1 MTPLLAPQS
10 EAIHRLQSLK
20 VGALFMRPGVGKTR
34 PAVEL
39 IRSVPDIAQ
48 VVWLAPYQSV
58 NPPIPGTGIQDEV
71 AKWGGCHV
79 PTHFFGIESISSSN
93 RIYLQL
99 LALVQQANAF
109 LVCDESLKIKNW
121 DVIRTRRI
129 IELSRHCDY
138 KLILNGTPI
147 SRNLLDL
154 WAQFEFLSPKI
165 LRMDANQYKH
175 TYCEITKITKY
186 FGNSRRVGHTR
197 EFITAFHNIDHL
209 YSIISPYVYEA
220 DLHLQ
225 VGEQHITLDYQ
236 VDDES
241 KQEYQRIKSRY
252 LDDEKL
258 MWLRNNIF
266 LELTQ
271 KMQHIYC
278 CTPDKFTV
286 VNELFKSIDPEKTL
300 IFCKY
305 IASQEACRKA
315 FPKAQVLSLQA
326 NSYSLNLQ
334 AFHNTIY
341 WDRTWDVAHIDQ
353 SQHRTRR
360 TGQTQELRYYYL
372 HGNLPLE
379 TLIRDNNDKKVSMM
393 QYLHGKTKEQV
404 KADL

>member
-1 MTPLLAPQS
+1 MQALLVPQT
-10 EAIHRLQSLK
+10 EAINRLHHLK

-39 IRSVPDIAQ
+39 IRSVQDIAQ
-48 VVWLAPYQSV
+48 VIWLAPFQSV
-58 NPPIPGTGIQDEV
+58 NPPIAGTGIQDEV
-71 AKWGGCHV
+71 AKWGGCNV
-79 PTHFFGIESISSSN
+79 PTYFFGIESISSSS

-99 LALVQQANAF
+99 LDLVQQSNTF

-121 DVIRTRRI
+121 DAIRTRRI
-129 IELSRHCDY
+129 IELSKHSTY

-165 LRMDANQYKH
+165 LRMDQNQYKH
-175 TYCEITKITKY
+175 TYCEIVKITKY
-186 FGNSRRVGHTR
+186 FGNRYKGHTR

-220 DLHLQ
+220 DLHLN

-236 VDDES
+236 IDDEAKEEVQRLKS
-241 KQEYQRIKSRY
+241 KY

-258 MWLRNNIF
+258 MWLKNNIF

-271 KMQHIYC
+271 KMQHTYC
-278 CTPDKFTV
+278 ITPDKFTV
-286 VNELFKSIDPEKTL
+286 VNELFKSIDPGKTL

-360 TGQTQELRYYYL
+360 TGQQHDLRFYYL
-372 HGNLPLE
+372 HGNVPLE
-379 TLIRDNNDKKVSMM
+379 NLIRDNNDKKTSMM
-393 QYLHGKTKEQV
+393 QYLHGKTKEQI

>member
-1 MTPLLAPQS
+1 MQALLAPQT
-10 EAIHRLQSLK
+10 EAISRLQALK

-48 VVWLAPYQSV
+48 VLWLAPYQSV
-58 NPPIPGTGIQDEV
+58 NPPVAGTGIQDEV

-79 PTHFFGIESISSSN
+79 PTHFVGIETLSSSD
-93 RIYLQL
+93 RTYLHL
-99 LALVQQANAF
+99 LSQVQTANTF
-109 LVCDESLKIKNW
+109 LVVDESLKIKNF
-121 DVIRTRRI
+121 DAIRTKRI
-129 IELSRHCDY
+129 IELSKACEY

-175 TYCEITKITKY
+175 TFCEITKITKY
-186 FGNSRRVGHTR
+186 FGNRHKGHTR
-197 EFITAFHNIDHL
+197 EFITAFHNIDYL

-220 DLHLQ
+220 DLHLD
-225 VGEQHITLDYQ
+225 VGEQHLTLDYNI
-236 VDDES
+236 DEETLA
-241 KQEYQRIKSRY
+241 EYKRLKEKY
-252 LDDEKL
+252 LDNEKM
-258 MWLRNNIF
+258 MWLKNNIF

-271 KMQHIYC
+271 KMQHLYA

-286 VNELFKSIDPEKTL
+286 ATELFKSIDPEKTI

-305 IASQEACRKA
+305 IASQEACKKA
-315 FPKAQVLSLQA
+315 FPKAKTLSIQA

-334 AFHNTIY
+334 AYHNTIY
-341 WDRTWDVAHIDQ
+341 WDQTWDWAQIDQ

-360 TGQTQELRYYYL
+360 TGQQHDLRFYRMQ
-372 HGNLPLE
+372 GNCPLE
-379 TLIRDNNDKKVSMM
+379 DLIRKNNDNKQSML
-393 QYLHGKTKEQV
+393 QYLKRKTVEQI
-404 KADL
+404 KQDL